1 MPMICYVE
9 KRFNEV
15 ALEMIDKVNDL
26 VDRYQAQGFDLTLR
40 QIYYQFVAAD
50 LFPADRK
57 FRMTD
62 AGKWVRDPEGT
73 INAEP
78 NYKWLGDII
87 SEGRRAGLIDWEA
100 IVDRTRHIRNPIAWD
115 SPAALVA
122 ACADQYDVDRW
133 KNQPFHVEVW
143 VEKDALVGVI
153 EQACEPWKCPYFSCR
168 GYTSDSEIWSS
179 AQRMKEIHDDQDK
192 RIVIL
197 HLGDHD
203 PSGVDMSRDIQDRLC
218 MFSGLDEEQ
227 LDVRRIAL
235 TMDQVKKVNP
245 PPNPAKITDSRA
257 KEYIRI
263 HGKKSWELDALDP
276 TFIAKLIEREMKKL
290 INKSEWAAAE
300 QRRDDGRETLND
312 VAARLED
319 EEAEI

>member
-100 IVDRTRHIRNPIAWD
+100 IVDRTRH
-115 SPAALVA
+115 
-122 ACADQYDVDRW
+122 
-133 KNQPFHVEVW
+133 VEVW

-153 EQACEPWKCPYFSCR
+153 EQACDPWIAVHSR
-168 GYTSDSEIWSS
+168 
-179 AQRMKEIHDDQDK
+179 K
-192 RIVIL
+192 R
-197 HLGDHD
+197 
-203 PSGVDMSRDIQDRLC
+203 
-218 MFSGLDEEQ
+218 
-227 LDVRRIAL
+227 
-235 TMDQVKKVNP
+235 T
-245 PPNPAKITDSRA
+245 
-257 KEYIRI
+257 
-263 HGKKSWELDALDP
+263 
-276 TFIAKLIEREMKKL
+276 
-290 INKSEWAAAE
+290 
-300 QRRDDGRETLND
+300 
-312 VAARLED
+312 
-319 EEAEI
+319 